1 LWKRNTRE
9 RPRKPVWLASRGPR
23 SLKPSLWR
31 PFPFTNSLALRESLS
46 LSSTILYA
54 SLRFIKE
61 KQDLIFIGP
70 TGCGK
75 TGLATAFLVHAV
87 NQGFRGLF
95 IDFNALLD
103 RLYQSRGDYSEGK
116 LIKKYS
122 SYDVLLVDEIGYI
135 SSKHEQA
142 SLFFDLM
149 RRRHQRKTTIITTQ
163 LGFDEWGGFLRDSHL
178 TAALLDRITVNC
190 TVFNMKDCISIR
202 PRNIV
207 YAIDKQAPPDLNEA
221 PGDK

>member
-1 LWKRNTRE
+1 MEKEYERKTEKARLARLKRAEIPQAFVMET
-9 RPRKPVWLASRGPR
+9 
-23 SLKPSLWR
+23 
-31 PFPFTNSLALRESLS
+31 FPFHKQPRLKRKLVLE
-46 LSSTILYA
+46 LYD

-202 PRNIV
+202 PKNIV